1 MFFITILFSNETR
14 NPEFVNHTHLL
25 YGWGHSTNGNSLHV
39 WLCDSVIIS
48 SPLIN
53 TVFRPGL
60 SSDKRVLQYKYNPPE
75 PDSREVSI
83 HKESFNCPTSTQG
96 PLYKC
101 TLVYLFTV
109 SAHVQNVVCS
119 HLEVLCFTF
128 GLSIVRAQPVK
139 TCRIQYSVFRL
150 CTEVL

>member
-1 MFFITILFSNETR
+1 MEVLVREDPGSEVPHLHEPNSLVKKSMSIKKYPPSYPPKTR
-14 NPEFVNHTHLL
+14 NPEFFNHTHLL
-25 YGWGHSTNGNSLHV
+25 YGWGHSTNGNSVHV

-53 TVFRPGL
+53 RVFRPGL

-75 PDSREVSI
+75 PDSREVSV

-101 TLVYLFTV
+101 TFVYLFTV
-109 SAHVQNVVCS
+109 SAH
-119 HLEVLCFTF
+119 
-128 GLSIVRAQPVK
+128 I
-139 TCRIQYSVFRL
+139 
-150 CTEVL
+150 